1 MCLKLEDVAV
11 PQTSSQPQ
19 PLPSL
24 ALPGHGEQDDAASG
38 AGSPGRHEDAFL
50 NLSRKLLCFFRH

>member
-1 MCLKLEDVAV
+1 M

-19 PLPSL
+19 PLPNL
-24 ALPGHGEQDDAASG
+24 ALPGHGEQDDAAS

-50 NLSRKLLCFFRH
+50 NLSRKLLCCFFRH